1 MSTESST
8 DSVIEARNLWFKYPR
23 GDWVLRGVD
32 LEVKRGEHVLV
43 VGETGSGKTTLLRA
57 LTGLGVLVYGGEVR
71 GSIRVL
77 GRDLSEY
84 TTSELSRIVGVVG
97 QNPYTYFSNLHVGED
112 LYNYALRIHGDSARA
127 ERAVRKVVEAFSLH
141 SLLDR
146 YFFELS
152 GGEAKR
158 VVVAKALISDPHV
171 LLVDEPLMWLDEQGV
186 GEVTSILEVLRRL
199 GKSVAVFEHRIAP
212 ILDYFDRVL
221 VIRAG
226 VLREVTGSARR
237 LLVKRRSL
245 LNEKRS
251 ERVLDSEREVVLRAS
266 DLYCYYGS
274 KLVLRGVNVTVRSGD
289 KVFIYGANGSGKTT
303 LLKLLAGYLKPTRGR
318 IKRRGDV
325 IYIPQNIILF
335 YTEESV
341 RREVEEICRS
351 RRRGPHCIEEGLK
364 SIKSVG
370 IDPDASPFS
379 LSHGQM
385 VKLAVLLAI
394 LSGTTTLLLDEPF
407 SGLTYAD
414 RLRLV
419 KELVGLDR
427 VVVLASSWLEPATVS
442 GWTTVLKLEDHTL
455 TRVDSINYSYSLEEL
470 AEFYTK
476 LVGGAS
482 A

>member
-1 MSTESST
+1 MITESSA
-8 DSVIEARNLWFKYPR
+8 DRVIEARNLWFKYPR

-57 LTGLGVLVYGGEVR
+57 LTGLGVLVYGGEVK
-71 GSIRVL
+71 GSIRIL

-97 QNPYTYFSNLHVGED
+97 QNPYAYFSDLHVGED
-112 LYNYALRIHGDSARA
+112 LYNYALRIHGDSTRA
-127 ERAVRKVVEAFSLH
+127 VRAVRKVVEAFSLH

-158 VVVAKALISDPHV
+158 VVVAKALISDPPV

-186 GEVTSILEVLRRL
+186 GEVMSVLEVLRRL
-199 GKSVAVFEHRIAP
+199 GKSVFVFEHRIAP

-245 LNEKRS
+245 LNEERS
-251 ERVLDSEREVVLRAS
+251 ERVLDSEREVVLGAS
-266 DLYCYYGS
+266 DLYYYYGS

-289 KVFIYGANGSGKTT
+289 KVLIYGANGSGKTT

-318 IKRRGDV
+318 VERRGDAV
-325 IYIPQNIILF
+325 YIPQNVILF
-335 YTEESV
+335 YTEESL

-351 RRRGPHCIEEGLK
+351 RRRGPRCIEEGLK
-364 SIKSVG
+364 SVKNAG

-394 LSGTTTLLLDEPF
+394 LSGATTLLLDEPF

-419 KELVGLDR
+419 KELIGLDR
-427 VVVLASSWLEPATVS
+427 AVVLASSWLEPATVS

-455 TRVDSINYSYSLEEL
+455 TRVDSINYAYSLEEL

-476 LVGGAS
+476 LVGSAS